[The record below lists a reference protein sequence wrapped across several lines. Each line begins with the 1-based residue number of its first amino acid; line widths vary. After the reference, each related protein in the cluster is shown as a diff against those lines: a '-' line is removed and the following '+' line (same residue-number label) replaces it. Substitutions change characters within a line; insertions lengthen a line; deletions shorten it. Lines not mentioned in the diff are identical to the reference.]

1 MSALPSTRKTHSEKH
16 KQIFRQLLKELPNK
30 SCADCKTAQH
40 PRWASWNLGCFI
52 CIRCS
57 GVHRSMGTHI
67 SRVKSVDLDVWTDE
81 QVESMIKWG
90 NEKCNTFW
98 EAKLPEN
105 YVPDGLKIENFI
117 RTKYDM
123 KKWAALSKI
132 PDPMSISAGLVSHN
146 ILAPLNATGRTQNH
160 VSSTPAS
167 TKPSVGSV
175 RAQTAVSASAPSLL
189 DDDFGAFASSTLDF
203 SSPSPVSRPIRAS
216 TNFKPPVSTSIPTRA
231 NPTQPPGPVTPVAPA
246 PKVKDVRT
254 DLKKSILSLY
264 SSPSSSS
271 SSFQHHQ
278 QQSQPSQPAL
288 QFRVLAVT
296 PSPYTQSPQAST
308 PHLGS
313 VSGLSDSLLG
323 LNFGAGQ
330 TQNHKQTPSVAS
342 PPVSTP
348 APAPV
353 AAPAPATQQ
362 WSNEWT
368 DSSSSVNEWASAS
381 PAASVSVYNGAGL
394 GSSVFGAGFS
404 GTFGNSNNSSHSN
417 NNGNSNANGNASTGA
432 FNSTGLKSAALDDD
446 LFKNVWS

>member
-1 MSALPSTRKTHSEKH
+1 
-16 KQIFRQLLKELPNK
+16 
-30 SCADCKTAQH
+30 
-40 PRWASWNLGCFI
+40 
-52 CIRCS
+52 
-57 GVHRSMGTHI
+57 MGTHI

-146 ILAPLNATGRTQNH
+146 ILTPLNATGRTQNH
-160 VSSTPAS
+160 VSSTPAP

-203 SSPSPVSRPIRAS
+203 SSPSPVSRPTRAS
-216 TNFKPPVSTSIPTRA
+216 TNVKAPVSTSVPTRA
-231 NPTQPPGPVTPVAPA
+231 NSTQPPAPVTPA

-278 QQSQPSQPAL
+278 QQSQPAQPSL

-323 LNFGAGQ
+323 LNFGAEQ
-330 TQNHKQTPSVAS
+330 TQNHKQAPSVAS

-362 WSNEWT
+362 WTNEWT
-368 DSSSSVNEWASAS
+368 DSSISVNQWASAS
-381 PAASVSVYNGAGL
+381 PAASVSAYNGAGV

-404 GTFGNSNNSSHSN
+404 GTFGNSNNSSHR
-417 NNGNSNANGNASTGA
+417 NSNGNGNASTGA
-432 FNSTGLKSAALDDD
+432 FTSTGLKSAALDDD